1 MVFNGFAKLA
11 ADAEYTILEAND
23 QFFCMIGYTR
33 EEVRGQFGNRAINF
47 VYAED
52 LIVGNDEIRNR
63 KATGRFSIPFR
74 VRRKDGSDIW
84 VRLDACRAE
93 ERWNGHEV
101 LYCFYTDIDE
111 QQRREAATA
120 ASVILCL

>member
-1 MVFNGFAKLA
+1 M
-11 ADAEYTILEAND
+11 
-23 QFFCMIGYTR
+23 
-33 EEVRGQFGNRAINF
+33 
-47 VYAED
+47 YAED

-111 QQRREAATA
+111 QQRRGGRLPPPALFY
-120 ASVILCL
+120 VFDRFQP

>member
-1 MVFNGFAKLA
+1 M
-11 ADAEYTILEAND
+11 
-23 QFFCMIGYTR
+23 
-33 EEVRGQFGNRAINF
+33 
-47 VYAED
+47 YAED

-101 LYCFYTDIDE
+101 LYCFYTCLLYTSSHRENPVFRGDIRTLALALNMDLDVYKR
-111 QQRREAATA
+111 QALGPA
-120 ASVILCL
+120 